1 MYSGKPISA
10 MHNAAL
16 EDGHMP
22 RTLMHDG
29 LFLEFSPGADAEAF
43 LRRCERHVEA
53 ALDERVHLAIKAPP
67 EPQCLPAL
75 VAQMDS
81 EFSIQNNKL
90 EDAGALAL
98 FFLPP
103 LASGFGQ
110 VRLVPWQPD
119 FVLRSDADHVGLQG
133 KPNCLI
139 A

>member
-1 MYSGKPISA
+1 
-10 MHNAAL
+10 
-16 EDGHMP
+16 MP

-98 FFLPP
+98 FSTLPSLPALDKFGLFLGNRI
-103 LASGFGQ
+103 SFF
-110 VRLVPWQPD
+110 VRMRITWA
-119 FVLRSDADHVGLQG
+119 FKG
-133 KPNCLI
+133 NLI

>member
-1 MYSGKPISA
+1 
-10 MHNAAL
+10 
-16 EDGHMP
+16 MP

-98 FFLPP
+98 FSTLPSLPALDKFGLFLGNRISPP
-103 LASGFGQ
+103 VEAQ
-110 VRLVPWQPD
+110 VREA
-119 FVLRSDADHVGLQG
+119 FNGS
-133 KPNCLI
+133 LI

>member
-1 MYSGKPISA
+1 
-10 MHNAAL
+10 
-16 EDGHMP
+16 MP

-98 FFLPP
+98 FSTLPSLPALDKFGLFLGNRI
-103 LASGFGQ
+103 SFF
-110 VRLVPWQPD
+110 VRMRITAMFLLD
-119 FVLRSDADHVGLQG
+119 LELY
-133 KPNCLI
+133 
-139 A
+139 